1 MRSRLPVLCLA
12 AVVFLATSAF
22 ADDHC
27 EYCWAMLFITNDTD
41 ATLTLQTQS
50 YYGNRVSK
58 VITLP
63 PGEQVGELRTRAGRQ
78 YLFAE
83 ARLSDPPLEARL
95 GDRFFQGGQEYFI
108 TIGPSYFGRAQVSDA
123 AASEA
128 PAPPS
133 TSAGN
138 WCARIQGTWDWFI
151 GTVEFTGTGD
161 ANQADGTFTSGD
173 DLHGD
178 WSCVINRG
186 GVMVTMT
193 WSHGWTD
200 ELSLVSPNRLEGE
213 GWKTGSNPHEGVHD
227 VSGTRSQ

>member
-1 MRSRLPVLCLA
+1 MGFRLPASCLA
-12 AVVFLATSAF
+12 AAVFLATSAL
-22 ADDHC
+22 ADDYC
-27 EYCWAMLFITNDTD
+27 EHCWAMLFITNDTG

-50 YYGNRVSK
+50 YYGKIVSD

-63 PGEQVGELRTRAGRQ
+63 PGEQVGELQTRAGRQ

-95 GDRFFQGGQEYFI
+95 GDRFFHGGQEYFI
-108 TIGPSYFGRAQVSDA
+108 SIGPSHFGRDHVSDA

-128 PAPPS
+128 PAPQPA
-133 TSAGN
+133 SAAN
-138 WCARIQGTWDWFI
+138 WCARISGTWNWFI
-151 GTVEFTGTGD
+151 GTVDFTGTGD
-161 ANQADGTFTSGD
+161 ANQAHGSFTSGD

-200 ELSLVSPNRLEGE
+200 ELSLVNPNRLEGE
-213 GWKTGSNPHEGVHD
+213 GWKTGSIPHEGVHD